1 MINAVCVIIRI
12 GGYIQIALII
22 GGIIVGLMVVEF
34 LEKIFDYLVDVMEG
48 QKMNNIILFI
58 LYLIFVLLI
67 VAGFGIIIHKALQL
81 LLMFLVELFS
91 FDEKGDE

>member
-1 MINAVCVIIRI
+1 MAAGQS
-12 GGYIQIALII
+12 GGVGASGRGRLVACRRD
-22 GGIIVGLMVVEF
+22 GGT
-34 LEKIFDYLVDVMEG
+34 
-48 QKMNNIILFI
+48 KMNNIILFI

>member
-1 MINAVCVIIRI
+1 M
-12 GGYIQIALII
+12 ALII
-22 GGIIVGLMVVEF
+22 GGTIVGLIVVEF
-34 LEKIFDYLVDVMEG
+34 LEKNIWLSCRRDG
-48 QKMNNIILFI
+48 GTKMNNIILFI

-81 LLMFLVELFS
+81 LLMFLIELFS

>member
-1 MINAVCVIIRI
+1 
-12 GGYIQIALII
+12 
-22 GGIIVGLMVVEF
+22 
-34 LEKIFDYLVDVMEG
+34 
-48 QKMNNIILFI
+48 MNNIILFI
-58 LYLIFVLLI
+58 LYLIFVLLM